1 MTLKI
6 FEVLKSGG
14 SGLRSSEGI
23 SEEMKKKVR
32 KINREVSICIGTI
45 TCCLL
50 RSHYLKRESVA
61 PGHQMVSSF
70 LALLLIHPL
79 LLIFFSYIC
88 SSRAAAPVGD
98 EVL

>member
-50 RSHYLKRESVA
+50 RGHYPKREKC
-61 PGHQMVSSF
+61 GINSF
-70 LALLLIHPL
+70 
-79 LLIFFSYIC
+79 
-88 SSRAAAPVGD
+88 SRAFRCNIDDLSMIYTA
-98 EVL
+98 